1 MSVRVTGRWPRMQVV
16 WVCAAVLG
24 LAASA
29 AADPGKGPATAPA
42 AQPPMSA
49 IDIPAA
55 NAADAAGMKPYAE
68 QIPGTGVKFEMLPI
82 PGGTFLM
89 GSPKSEADHKSDE
102 SPQHEVRIAPLWMGK
117 CEVTWDEF
125 ELWSMGLDAQ
135 RRKLKNADLTPSDKL
150 ADAVVRP
157 TKPYSDMTFGMGK
170 EGYPAVCM
178 TQLAAKVYC
187 KWLSAKTGRYYRL
200 PTEAEW
206 EYACR
211 AGTKTAYSFGDDAS
225 KLGDY
230 AWYFDNSKEKYHKVG
245 QKKPNPW
252 GLCDMHGNAAE
263 WTLDQYAG
271 DGYARFRGKPA
282 DNPLVPGASEYG
294 RVVRGGSW
302 DDDAQKL
309 RSAARQ
315 FSVKDW
321 KMQDP
326 QIPQSILVFNRRRF
340 RRFPRRP
347 AVADADA
354 GGGEAIRPRSRAIG
368 RDEQLRKGARRQ
380 AVRLEEVVRIMNEAY
395 NAPVKG

>member
-1 MSVRVTGRWPRMQVV
+1 MRQVV
-16 WVCAAVLG
+16 WACAAVLV

-29 AADPGKGPATAPA
+29 AAEPGKSPATEPGEPAPK
-42 AQPPMSA
+42 PA
-49 IDIPAA
+49 IAIPEADA
-55 NAADAAGMKPYAE
+55 EDAADMKAYAE
-68 QIPGTGVKFEMLPI
+68 QIPGSGVKFEMVPI

-89 GSPKSEADHKSDE
+89 GSPNSEADHKNDE
-102 SPQHEVRIAPLWMGK
+102 SPQHEVRIAPFWMGK
-117 CEVTWDEF
+117 CDVTWDEY
-125 ELWSMGLDAQ
+125 ELWSMGLDVQ
-135 RRKLKNADLTPSDKL
+135 RRKLKNAPPSEGDKL
-150 ADAVVRP
+150 ADAVTRP
-157 TKPYSDMTFGMGK
+157 TKPYADMTFGMGK

-178 TQLAAKVYC
+178 TQLSAKMYC

-211 AGTKTAYSFGDDAS
+211 AGTKTAYSFGDDPA

-252 GLCDMHGNAAE
+252 GLCDMHGNVSQ
-263 WTLDQYAG
+263 WTLDQYSATATCVSA
-271 DGYARFRGKPA
+271 ARRRTTRLCPA
-282 DNPLVPGASEYG
+282 TTEYG

-326 QIPQSILVFNRRRF
+326 QIPQSIWYMT
-340 RRFPRRP
+340 
-347 AVADADA
+347 DADFV
-354 GGGEAIRPRSRAIG
+354 GFRVVRPLRTPTPEEAKRYDLD
-368 RDEQLRKGARRQ
+368 DEQVQEMANYEKAHAGKQ
-380 AVRLEEVVRIMNEAY
+380 
-395 NAPVKG
+395 

>member
-1 MSVRVTGRWPRMQVV
+1 M
-16 WVCAAVLG
+16 
-24 LAASA
+24 LAAMA
-29 AADPGKGPATAPA
+29 AADPENGPAAEPGSPA
-42 AQPPMSA
+42 AK
-49 IDIPAA
+49 PASETP
-55 NAADAAGMKPYAE
+55 AADARDAADMTAYTQ
-68 QIPGTGVKFEMLPI
+68 QIPGSGVKFEMLPI
-82 PGGTFLM
+82 PGGKFLM
-89 GSPKSEADHKSDE
+89 GSPNSEADRKNDE
-102 SPQHEVRIAPLWMGK
+102 SPQHEVQISPFWMGK
-117 CEVTWDEF
+117 CEVTWNEY

-135 RRKLKNADLTPSDKL
+135 RRKLKNLAPAENDKL
-150 ADAVVRP
+150 ADAIVRP
-157 TKPYSDMTFGMGK
+157 TRPYSDMTFGMGK

-187 KWLSAKTGRYYRL
+187 KWLSAKTGRFYRL

-211 AGTKTAYSFGDDAS
+211 AGTKTAYSFGDDP
-225 KLGDY
+225 KRLGDY

-263 WTLDQYAG
+263 WTLDEYAA

-282 DNPLVPGASEYG
+282 DNPLVPGETEYS

-315 FSVKDW
+315 SSVKDW

-326 QIPQSILVFNRRRF
+326 QIPQSIWYLT
-340 RRFPRRP
+340 
-347 AVADADA
+347 DADFV
-354 GGGEAIRPRSRAIG
+354 GFRVVRPLRTPTPEEAKRY
-368 RDEQLRKGARRQ
+368 DLDEEQLREMRSYEKAHAGKQ
-380 AVRLEEVVRIMNEAY
+380 
-395 NAPVKG
+395 